1 MKEIFKHINFR
12 HYQNGND
19 VCMKKWRYDMGWD
32 NETFSTTPHP
42 YIDTILG
49 YITEPVPCHRPC
61 QYVNYK
67 PSPPSLRE
75 ISAYRYMSSP
85 KHITKRKDEWY
96 TTRDIPPKIW
106 YSNWAETRRQWRNQK
121 IQHRYVNLY
130 TCTCAPCKSSIKTL
144 YKPYKY
150 QYF

>member
-12 HYQNGND
+12 HYQNGID

-75 ISAYRYMSSP
+75 ISAYRYMSLP
-85 KHITKRKDEWY
+85 KYITKRKDE
-96 TTRDIPPKIW
+96 
-106 YSNWAETRRQWRNQK
+106 
-121 IQHRYVNLY
+121 
-130 TCTCAPCKSSIKTL
+130 
-144 YKPYKY
+144 
-150 QYF
+150 